1 MHHALLLGTGRI
13 GRAIATFLAR
23 TGDYELTLADSSEA
37 ALASVAEG
45 LPVKTAVVDAMS
57 PEALDRALEGHETV
71 ICALRFDLS
80 VPVAEAAARSGASY
94 FDLTED
100 VAATRRVRELGAH
113 ARDGQIFM
121 PQCGLAPGFVNVV
134 GGSLASRFDRL
145 DRLDLRVGALPQYP
159 ANDLQYNI
167 TWSLEGLINEYINP
181 CEAIRGGLRCEVEG
195 MEGLE
200 ELLVDGVR
208 YEAFNTSGGLGT
220 LGETLDGRVAELSYK
235 TVRYP
240 GHRDLMR
247 FLLRGLRLAEQPELA
262 KSILERALPVTT
274 QDVVVVYVAAS
285 GMKNGVL
292 ERTVDVRKMYP
303 AVIGGETFSAIQ
315 LCTASG
321 VSAMVDLHRA
331 GLLPR
336 RGFVRQEDV
345 SLGAL
350 LANRFGTWFDGQQ
363 GEMRASLGR
372 S

>member
-1 MHHALLLGTGRI
+1 MHTVLLLGTGRI
-13 GRAIATFLAR
+13 GRAIATFLAG
-23 TGDYELTLADSSEA
+23 TGDYELTLADASEA
-37 ALASVAEG
+37 ALARVAEG
-45 LPVKTAVVDAMS
+45 LPVKTALVDARR
-57 PEALDRALEGHETV
+57 PEALERALEGHDSV

-80 VPVAEAAARSGASY
+80 VPVAEAAARASASY

-100 VAATRRVRELGAH
+100 LAATRRIRELATH

-134 GGSLASRFDRL
+134 GGGLASRFDRL
-145 DRLDLRVGALPQYP
+145 DHLDLRVGALPQYP

-181 CEAIRGGLRCEVEG
+181 CEAIRGGRRCEVEG

-200 ELLVDGVR
+200 ELLIDGVR

-220 LGETLDGRVAELSYK
+220 LGETLDGKVAELSYK

-247 FLLRGLRLAEQPELA
+247 FLLRGLRLSEQPSLA
-262 KSILERALPVTT
+262 KSILERAIPVTT
-274 QDVVVVYVAAS
+274 QDVVVLYVAAA
-285 GMKNGVL
+285 GEKDGVL
-292 ERTVDVRKMYP
+292 ERTVDVRKIYP
-303 AVIGGETFSAIQ
+303 RAVAGQSFSAIQ

-321 VSAMVDLHRA
+321 VCAMVDLHRA

-336 RGFVRQEDV
+336 RGFVKQEDV
-345 SLGAL
+345 PLHAFL
-350 LANRFGTWFDGQQ
+350 DNRFGRCFDGEQAQ
-363 GEMRASLGR
+363 IHAA
-372 S
+372 